1 MNAVLKMCRAC
12 NVEKPKIKFSGRPAK
27 CCMCMYAKN
36 KEFFTKYYI
45 DNQARITAYE
55 REVSYSLLNARQQT
69 IKRTAAQRKALRMF
83 NDPFIL
89 DSRVAWSPN

>member
-12 NVEKPKIKFSGRPAK
+12 NVEKPKIKFSGWSAK

-55 REVSYSLLNARQQT
+55 REKYHIAYDHIPKQ
-69 IKRTAAQRKALRMF
+69 KRGRKM
-83 NDPFIL
+83 
-89 DSRVAWSPN
+89 RVVV